1 MKDNESKTSLHRGL
15 KSRHMQMIALG
26 ASVGTGLFYGSAPT
40 IQLVGPGVIFS
51 YLLTGIFI
59 FFLMRMLGEMSVR
72 EPVSGS
78 FTYFASKYWSS
89 FAGYLSGWN
98 YWIVYMLASMAELA
112 AISVYLDFWLPGIP
126 HWITT
131 LACITLVTVINLI
144 NVRAYG
150 EVEFFASLIK
160 VVAII
165 AMIAFGAYLIFF
177 GDMGSFPH
185 NFSNLWIHGG
195 LFPNGAYGFIASI
208 AVVMFSFGGVE
219 LIGITAGEA
228 EHPEKTLPK
237 AINELLAR
245 ILIFYVGTM
254 TVIMALSPWNEL
266 GTQASPFVQIF
277 TNIGIPAAAHI
288 LNFVVVV
295 AALSVYNSLLYSNSR
310 ILHSMALSGDAP
322 KIFKNLTATG
332 VPLIAT
338 LFCAALALIVVFLTY
353 IFPSASDVFL
363 QLLAIIVAGLII
375 AWFIIP
381 MTHLKFRKRFAR
393 EGRLD
398 ELKFKSILYP
408 FTNYFCFAFIA
419 MAVGVMLT
427 MDSMRTSIYIIPVWI
442 GALYIAYRLKKK

>member
-1 MKDNESKTSLHRGL
+1 
-15 KSRHMQMIALG
+15 
-26 ASVGTGLFYGSAPT
+26 
-40 IQLVGPGVIFS
+40 
-51 YLLTGIFI
+51 
-59 FFLMRMLGEMSVR
+59 
-72 EPVSGS
+72 
-78 FTYFASKYWSS
+78 
-89 FAGYLSGWN
+89 
-98 YWIVYMLASMAELA
+98 
-112 AISVYLDFWLPGIP
+112 
-126 HWITT
+126 
-131 LACITLVTVINLI
+131 
-144 NVRAYG
+144 
-150 EVEFFASLIK
+150 
-160 VVAII
+160 
-165 AMIAFGAYLIFF
+165 
-177 GDMGSFPH
+177 
-185 NFSNLWIHGG
+185 
-195 LFPNGAYGFIASI
+195 
-208 AVVMFSFGGVE
+208 
-219 LIGITAGEA
+219 
-228 EHPEKTLPK
+228 
-237 AINELLAR
+237 
-245 ILIFYVGTM
+245 M

-266 GTQASPFVQIF
+266 GTHASPFVQIF

-381 MTHLKFRKRFAR
+381 VTHLKFRKRFAR

-427 MDSMRTSIYIIPVWI
+427 IDSMRTSIYIIPVWI

>member
-126 HWITT
+126 HWMTT
-131 LACITLVTVINLI
+131 LACITLVTAINLI

-165 AMIAFGAYLIFF
+165 AMIGFGIFLIFF
-177 GDMGSFPH
+177 GDMGTFPQ
-185 NFSNLWIHGG
+185 NFSNLWVHGG

-219 LIGITAGEA
+219 LIGITAGEP
-228 EHPEKTLPK
+228 ENPEKT
-237 AINELLAR
+237 
-245 ILIFYVGTM
+245 
-254 TVIMALSPWNEL
+254 
-266 GTQASPFVQIF
+266 
-277 TNIGIPAAAHI
+277 
-288 LNFVVVV
+288 
-295 AALSVYNSLLYSNSR
+295 
-310 ILHSMALSGDAP
+310 
-322 KIFKNLTATG
+322 
-332 VPLIAT
+332 
-338 LFCAALALIVVFLTY
+338 
-353 IFPSASDVFL
+353 
-363 QLLAIIVAGLII
+363 
-375 AWFIIP
+375 
-381 MTHLKFRKRFAR
+381 
-393 EGRLD
+393 
-398 ELKFKSILYP
+398 
-408 FTNYFCFAFIA
+408 
-419 MAVGVMLT
+419 
-427 MDSMRTSIYIIPVWI
+427 
-442 GALYIAYRLKKK
+442 